1 MGPHPASVKAPHEAC
16 TIDANGASNV
26 STQVMKGSRGM
37 AFDIRSLLVATAL
50 VCAVCA
56 AARFLLWRMHPAMP
70 GLLHWAWA
78 GVVATGGLLLIAFHE
93 QLPEILSLSAGQVL
107 VAIALA
113 VAWDGFRRFLGRPPV
128 TLARLG
134 GLVAGVVVLVALAH
148 GAQSV
153 PMRSLVNA
161 AIMVL
166 LSGAITWE
174 IFRVTAGRTLALR
187 ATGVIYGLNTVFF
200 VVRGVSSLT
209 DTAEAVPLVS
219 AGFYAFTLLWGL
231 CVMLGVTLG
240 MVLMASE
247 RLQDELDHQISRD
260 PLTGTLNRR
269 AFASLAEREV
279 ARTRRSGQPLAL
291 LMMDLDHFK
300 QINDRLGHAAGDHYL
315 QLFVSV
321 AANALRAED
330 LLCRF
335 GGEEFVALLPNT
347 SADAALVV
355 ANRLR
360 TAFAEAAGPAPATLP
375 TCVTVSIG
383 ISEMKTTEPLENML
397 RRADHAMYQAKHN
410 GRNRCEVAAA
420 LVPVPS

>member
-1 MGPHPASVKAPHEAC
+1 M
-16 TIDANGASNV
+16 
-26 STQVMKGSRGM
+26 QVGINRLKEGSCGM

-50 VCAVCA
+50 VCAVCS

-78 GVVATGGLLLIAFHE
+78 AVLGTCGLLLIASH
-93 QLPEILSLSAGQVL
+93 QHLPEIVALSLGQVL
-107 VAIALA
+107 IACGLI
-113 VAWDGFRRFLGRPPV
+113 VSWDGYRRFLGRIPMNLPK
-128 TLARLG
+128 LA
-134 GLVAGVVVLVALAH
+134 GLVAGAVVLVALSH

-161 AIMVL
+161 TMIAL

-174 IFRVTAGRTLALR
+174 IFRALPGRNVALR
-187 ATGVIYGLNTVFF
+187 ATGVIYALNTAFF
-200 VVRGVSSLT
+200 IARGVSALT
-209 DTAEAVPLVS
+209 ETAEAVPVMS
-219 AGFYAFTLLWGL
+219 SGFYAFALLWWL

-269 AFASLAEREV
+269 AFAALAEREV

-300 QINDRLGHAAGDHYL
+300 QINDRLGHAAGDNFL
-315 QLFVSV
+315 QLFVRV
-321 AANALRAED
+321 ATGALRGED

-355 ANRLR
+355 ADRLR
-360 TAFAEAAGPAPATLP
+360 TAFAEAAGPAPVAQAAG
-375 TCVTVSIG
+375 VTVSIG
-383 ISEMKTTEPLENML
+383 ISEMKAGEPLEDML
-397 RRADHAMYQAKHN
+397 RRADQALYRAKHN
-410 GRNRCEVAAA
+410 GRNRCEMAAVLA
-420 LVPVPS
+420 PVPA